1 MVKANAVGKMWSEA
15 ELAYLAGFLDA
26 DGAIMA
32 LIEKHAAKRFGFR
45 VRVFVKVSQN
55 SSEVLERFK
64 RKFKVGRVVKNRAA
78 YDWIIK
84 DQTHAQMILSVLI
97 PYLQVKKT
105 QARIAS
111 NILRRTIRSR
121 ENLIENA
128 TLADTLSRLNV
139 RSKNRRK
146 NYAGMIKDYVSSND

>member
-1 MVKANAVGKMWSEA
+1 MVKANAVGKTWSEV

-55 SSEVLERFK
+55 SSEVLEKFE
-64 RKFKVGRVVKNRAA
+64 RKFKVGRVVKNRMA

-84 DQTHAQMILSVLI
+84 DQTHALMILSELI
-97 PYLQVKKT
+97 PFLQVKKT
-105 QARIAS
+105 QARLAS
-111 NILRRTIRSR
+111 TILKRTVRSR
-121 ENLIENA
+121 QNLIANA

-146 NYAGMIKDYVSSND
+146 NHVSTIQAFISSND